1 MRRALFGALIAVTPW
16 ANAPASPAERVDLQI
31 VFAADV
37 SISVDNDE
45 FRLQRD
51 GYVDA
56 ITDPHVVEIM
66 RSGPFRSIAVSF
78 IEWSGASEQRLVADW
93 TVIRDAETAEAFANI
108 LRAAPRSFIGSTAIG
123 NAIDYAMRR
132 FVESGIDS
140 DRRIIDISGD
150 GDNNNGRPVEYA
162 RDDAV
167 AAGVTINALAIIN
180 RNPKPGFLAHI
191 HPPGGLG
198 EYYRTRVIGGPQSFV
213 LVVEDYSTFAEAITN
228 KLMREIAAA
237 EGPHDVALVTKFDAR
252 HSVAAVPQTPTVE
265 RYSSAV
271 KSEYDVDRPSSAAS
285 D

>member
-1 MRRALFGALIAVTPW
+1 MRRALLGALIAVMPW

-51 GYVDA
+51 GYADA

-78 IEWSGASEQRLVADW
+78 IEWSGPAEQRLVADW
-93 TVIRDAETAEAFANI
+93 TVIRDAETAETFANI
-108 LRAAPRSFIGSTAIG
+108 LRAAPRSFIGATAIG

-132 FVESGIDS
+132 LAESGIDS

-150 GDNNNGRPVEYA
+150 GDNNSGRPVEYA
-162 RDDAV
+162 RDNAV
-167 AAGVTINALAIIN
+167 AAGVTINGLAIIN
-180 RNPKPGFLAHI
+180 RNPKPGFFAHI

-213 LVVEDYSTFAEAITN
+213 LVVEDYSTFAKAITN
-228 KLMREIAAA
+228 KLMREIATA
-237 EGPHDVALVTKFDAR
+237 EGP
-252 HSVAAVPQTPTVE
+252 S
-265 RYSSAV
+265 
-271 KSEYDVDRPSSAAS
+271 
-285 D
+285 